1 MVRTILKYVSVLL
14 VYFVVDVAYQVVF
27 GIPFASH
34 LQQKAGISDIYAEA
48 IWFELIAVWFVI
60 ITVAIVH
67 LVVNPA
73 VANGSVREAV
83 VKGLLL
89 GVAAYAT
96 LGLANGWSL
105 ADFPL
110 MLVAEI
116 TLEGVLFAPIAAAV
130 TTWWML
136 RWKGDA

>member
-1 MVRTILKYVSVLL
+1 MVRAILKYLSVLL
-14 VYFVVDVAYQVVF
+14 VYFVVDVAYQILF
-27 GIPFASH
+27 GIPFAAH
-34 LQQKAGISDIYAEA
+34 LQEKAGISGIYAES
-48 IWFELIAVWFVI
+48 IRPELIGLWFII

-67 LVVNPA
+67 LVVDPA
-73 VANGSVREAV
+73 VKEGSVGQAV
-83 VKGLLL
+83 VKGVLL

-105 ADFPL
+105 ANFPL

-136 RWKGDA
+136 RWKGNA

>member
-1 MVRTILKYVSVLL
+1 MVRTILKYVSVL
-14 VYFVVDVAYQVVF
+14 VIYFVVDVAYQILF
-27 GIPFASH
+27 GIPFAT
-34 LQQKAGISDIYAEA
+34 QVQEKAGISGIYAET
-48 IWFELIAVWFVI
+48 IRPQLIGVWFVV

-67 LVVNPA
+67 LAVNPA
-73 VANGSVREAV
+73 VANSSVREAV
-83 VKGLLL
+83 VKGALL

-105 ADFPL
+105 ANYPL
-110 MLVAEI
+110 SLVAEI

-136 RWKGDA
+136 RWKDDA